1 MRTILGWVPVGLAVA
16 VLAAAGCASHPDDA
30 YFRNTSTAANV
41 YVAPGA
47 PAVHKVALLP
57 FKGPTSLAGESV
69 ADLWVTEVLRA
80 GRYELVERSRLAQ
93 VLGETELALAG
104 LSAARAAEAGAMAG
118 ADAVLIGTVDEYGTV
133 AYKGR
138 TLPVVGVTARLVEC
152 RTGRV
157 VWSVDHARKGGPGDT
172 LPGVARQVVHEMM
185 AALYKAW

>member
-1 MRTILGWVPVGLAVA
+1 MMKTLHQVRYTFALAV
-16 VLAAAGCASHPDDA
+16 LLAAGCATNSDDA
-30 YFRNTSTAANV
+30 YFRGTSTAANV
-41 YVAPGA
+41 YTAPG
-47 PAVHKVALLP
+47 PSSVHKVALLP
-57 FKGPTSLAGESV
+57 FNGPTSLAGESV
-69 ADLWVTEVLRA
+69 ADLWVTEVLRS

-118 ADAVLIGTVDEYGTV
+118 AEGVLIGTVDEYGTV

-138 TLPVVGVTARLVEC
+138 TLPVVGITARLVEC

-157 VWSVDHARKGGPGDT
+157 IWSVDHARKGGPGET
-172 LPGVARQVVHEMM
+172 LPGLARQVVHEMM